1 MPRLPARAASA
12 ALACLALAAAA
23 APAARAAAPPPPAT
37 VAGELAAAWA
47 ARQNGDGSFPDSI
60 RPTSHGWG
68 RYGEAGLGYGLILA
82 GVRAGRPEWTQA
94 GARAQR
100 YAIEHAPDRLSVFES
115 MMLASGYNQLRLRAG
130 STPAFADHRG
140 EWEDYL
146 RAIVPLFNARIDA
159 PYLSS
164 NKYLVEAVLGLELG
178 RTGLRSNV
186 PGATLADPRAAR
198 RRAIDVIN
206 RLVPQRVRML
216 RAEAAGQRIT
226 ALSDRYAQPAAYHAL
241 VLGFLARAIDRAG
254 PLV

>member
-1 MPRLPARAASA
+1 MPRLFPRAASA

-23 APAARAAAPPPPAT
+23 PAARAAAPPAPAT
-37 VAGELAAAWA
+37 VADALAEAWA
-47 ARQNGDGSFPDSI
+47 ERQNGDGSFPDSI

-146 RAIVPLFNARIDA
+146 RTIPPLFNVRIDA

-164 NKYLVEAVLGLELG
+164 NKYLVEAVLGLELD
-178 RTGLRSNV
+178 RTGLRSTV
-186 PGATLADPRAAR
+186 RGATL
-198 RRAIDVIN
+198 
-206 RLVPQRVRML
+206 
-216 RAEAAGQRIT
+216 
-226 ALSDRYAQPAAYHAL
+226 
-241 VLGFLARAIDRAG
+241 
-254 PLV
+254 